1 MNEAER
7 SFDEAMERFL
17 VWRATRAEPTGLLH
31 QIGHELD
38 LEPRRRRP
46 FLWSERSERLF
57 TMGRLAW
64 LGLLLAVLASAAIAV
79 SVGGERLGL
88 RAVASP
94 LTTAAPSAASPA
106 YLYCTQSRLLPFDAG
121 TIDLTGAWTDRSA
134 LFFLRQ
140 QGDVV
145 WGVGMPILGV
155 QNALPLKGGRFV
167 ALRGTVGPRG
177 AVHLD
182 VGETGAID
190 PADRSQTPA
199 LANGSI
205 ELRTSR
211 GSDGNLQLLTA
222 SQAGGVLRGPAFKDP
237 VFSPCV
243 PSVTP

>member
-1 MNEAER
+1 MSSAAAR
-7 SFDEAMERFL
+7 PCPRKPSRRGKSPGSFDQAMERFL
-17 VWRATRAEPTGLLH
+17 VGRATRAEPIGLLD
-31 QIGHELD
+31 QIRHELD
-38 LEPRRRRP
+38 LEPRRR
-46 FLWSERSERLF
+46 FLWSERLF

-88 RAVASP
+88 RAVAPS
-94 LTTAAPSAASPA
+94 LTTAVPSAAAATSPE
-106 YLYCTQSRLLPFDAG
+106 YLYCTRSRPLPFDAG
-121 TIDLTGAWTDRSA
+121 PIDLTGAWTDRSA

-145 WGVGMPILGV
+145 WGVGIPILGV

-167 ALRGTVGPRG
+167 ALRGTVGPGG

-205 ELRTSR
+205 ELRASR
-211 GSDGNLQLLTA
+211 GPDGNLQL
-222 SQAGGVLRGPAFKDP
+222 
-237 VFSPCV
+237 
-243 PSVTP
+243 VTVTQGRPTHEQPDL

>member
-1 MNEAER
+1 
-7 SFDEAMERFL
+7 
-17 VWRATRAEPTGLLH
+17 
-31 QIGHELD
+31 
-38 LEPRRRRP
+38 
-46 FLWSERSERLF
+46 
-57 TMGRLAW
+57 MGRLAW
-64 LGLLLAVLASAAIAV
+64 LGLLLAVLAGAAIAV

-88 RAVASP
+88 RAVAPS
-94 LTTAAPSAASPA
+94 LTMAVPSPA
-106 YLYCTQSRLLPFDAG
+106 AATSPEYLYCTRSRPLPFDAG

-145 WGVGMPILGV
+145 WGVGIPILGV

-211 GSDGNLQLLTA
+211 GSDGNLQLVTA